1 MFAKR
6 HVAAVLAL
14 AALAAGGCAAAGST
28 ASTATVPATSVPTT
42 AELTTTV
49 PATVEPA
56 TAGPTAT
63 VPTDAEPAAGP
74 VTAAAT
80 PSPATTYPLTI
91 DNCGTSVTFTAP
103 PQRVVAIK
111 STSIEMMLALGL
123 ADRIIGI
130 AYPDGPY
137 APQWAPT
144 TDLPLISE
152 KVPGEEA
159 TLALQPD
166 LVYAGWESNVSAD
179 GAGDRASLAA
189 AGVATFVS
197 PAACQEP
204 DYQPNPLTWDD
215 LFSEIQQAGQIFD
228 VPEAAAALVDQ
239 QRAELAAIQPDR
251 RGLTALWYS
260 SGSKTPYVGA
270 GIGSPQL
277 VMDAVG
283 LTNIAADVPMTW
295 SSLSWE
301 AVVAADPDVIVL
313 VDSSWGSTAKKI
325 AQLEGNPAT
334 AALTAVRNHR
344 YLVVPFPASEAGVRS
359 VEAVRTLSEQLVGL
373 TVS

>member
-1 MFAKR
+1 MFAKPR
-6 HVAAVLAL
+6 IAAALAL

-28 ASTATVPATSVPTT
+28 PSQ
-42 AELTTTV
+42 
-49 PATVEPA
+49 
-56 TAGPTAT
+56 GR
-63 VPTDAEPAAGP
+63 AAGTLSGAGAAVSSP
-74 VTAAAT
+74 DGTQSAAASSADSTAAAT
-80 PSPATTYPLTI
+80 AAATTYPLTI
-91 DNCGTSVTFTAP
+91 DNCGTTVTFTAP

-123 ADRIIGI
+123 ADRIVGI

-137 APQWAPT
+137 ASQWAPAA
-144 TDLPLISE
+144 DLPLISD

-159 TLALQPD
+159 TLALKPD

-204 DYQPNPLTWDD
+204 NYQPHPLTWDD
-215 LFSEIQQAGQIFD
+215 IFSETLQMGQIFD
-228 VPEAAAALVDQ
+228 VPEAAAALVDR
-239 QRAELAAIQPDR
+239 QRAELAAIKPDG

-277 VMDAVG
+277 VMDTVG

-301 AVVAADPDVIVL
+301 AVIAADPDVIVL
-313 VDSSWGSTAKKI
+313 VDSSWGSTQKKI
-325 AQLEGNPAT
+325 AQLEGDPAT
-334 AALTAVRNHR
+334 AALTAVRHHR

-359 VEAVRTLSEQLVGL
+359 VEAAATLSAQLVKL
-373 TVS
+373 NLP

>member
-1 MFAKR
+1 MFAKPR
-6 HVAAVLAL
+6 FAAALAL
-14 AALAAGGCAAAGST
+14 AALAVGGCAAAGTST
-28 ASTATVPATSVPTT
+28 PSQGGATGTLSDAGAAVSSTDGTQSAAASSAGTTADATATA
-42 AELTTTV
+42 
-49 PATVEPA
+49 
-56 TAGPTAT
+56 
-63 VPTDAEPAAGP
+63 
-74 VTAAAT
+74 
-80 PSPATTYPLTI
+80 YPLTI
-91 DNCGTSVTFTAP
+91 DNCGTTVTFTAA

-123 ADRIIGI
+123 ADRIIGV
-130 AYPDGPY
+130 AFPDGPY
-137 APQWAPT
+137 APQWAPGG
-144 TDLPLISE
+144 DLPLISD

-159 TLALQPD
+159 TLALKPD

-197 PAACQEP
+197 PAACQEAK
-204 DYQPNPLTWDD
+204 YQPHPLTWDD
-215 LFSEIQQAGQIFD
+215 LFSEIVQMGRIFA
-228 VPEAAAALVDQ
+228 VPQAAAALVNR
-239 QRAELAAIQPDR
+239 QRAELAAIKPDG

-270 GIGSPQL
+270 GIGNPQL

-283 LTNIAADVPMTW
+283 LKNIAADLPMTW

-301 AVVAADPDVIVL
+301 AVIAADPDVIVL
-313 VDSSWGSTAKKI
+313 VDSSWGSTQKKI

-334 AALTAVRNHR
+334 AALTAVRHHR

-359 VEAVRTLSEQLVGL
+359 VEAVQTLSAQLVKL
-373 TVS
+373 NLP